1 MKGFKRIILKSL
13 RWFLLSRLLYV
24 SVVLMYAD
32 FVTVIS
38 FSAGRDR
45 CRPTGRFITV
55 FTNIIQKS
63 SLNTKS
69 QAPALSAIDK
79 VVYIR
84 NYMYWNFKNVHLF
97 VLNFLEYVKNMC
109 IVLQKPCQSIYSR
122 DPPTFTKCRK
132 TTLFLVENTLLLVI
146 QHIKF

>member
-1 MKGFKRIILKSL
+1 
-13 RWFLLSRLLYV
+13 
-24 SVVLMYAD
+24 MYAD

-38 FSAGRDR
+38 FLPAAIDAARL
-45 CRPTGRFITV
+45 GRFITV

-84 NYMYWNFKNVHLF
+84 NYMY
-97 VLNFLEYVKNMC
+97 
-109 IVLQKPCQSIYSR
+109 
-122 DPPTFTKCRK
+122 
-132 TTLFLVENTLLLVI
+132 
-146 QHIKF
+146 